1 MRILNLVISEFDMGL
16 GLTGLKRTVGR
27 RYALC
32 LVTCQLYRVVSVNKD
47 LRWASSA
54 CVSSS
59 LCRINQQ
66 PFRISRV
73 RGRWSQSP
81 ECPAALWAERT
92 TSLLLWEVILHIYFT
107 YVNYTTHVHVQSSS
121 VKFWSLPKTLQ
132 QDAWNKNLQTWNH
145 FSFNLTSQ

>member
-73 RGRWSQSP
+73 SAVTEPGVSSSTMGREDNKSASLGGNLIYLFHLYQLHNS
-81 ECPAALWAERT
+81 CSCAEQL
-92 TSLLLWEVILHIYFT
+92 SE
-107 YVNYTTHVHVQSSS
+107 VQSIFTKDTSTRCIKQKPPD
-121 VKFWSLPKTLQ
+121 VK
-132 QDAWNKNLQTWNH
+132 
-145 FSFNLTSQ
+145 SFQF

>member
-1 MRILNLVISEFDMGL
+1 MRILNLVISEFEMGL

-66 PFRISRV
+66 PFRIRSRV

-81 ECPAALWAERT
+81 KCPAALWAERT
-92 TSLLLWEVILHIYFT
+92 TSLLLWEVIFIYLFHLYQLH
-107 YVNYTTHVHVQSSS
+107 NSCSCAEQLSEVQSIFTKDTSTRCIKQKPPD
-121 VKFWSLPKTLQ
+121 VK
-132 QDAWNKNLQTWNH
+132 
-145 FSFNLTSQ
+145 SFQF